1 MLEMLILAVYVVV
14 LYTSAFLFMILV
26 ESETVTESVEQPEE
40 WPSLTVAVPAFN
52 EEETISKTLESILDS
67 DYPYDRLE
75 VLVVNDGSTDNTREV
90 VEEYEDRSQVTL
102 INQENQGKGGA
113 LNTAL
118 ENASGELFACVDAD
132 SMLLEKS
139 LKNIVARMDED
150 TAGVASAMKVY
161 EPDNML
167 ERIQMV
173 EYVMNVFARKLMER
187 ISSIHVTPGALA
199 IYRSRKIQE
208 VGGFD
213 ENSRV
218 EDQEI
223 CWRLQEEHEKIKH
236 SREGETY
243 TVVPDNLRDYYRQR
257 RRWYTGTF
265 ETVIQYRSM
274 ILNREYGDFG
284 MFTAPSKIVNPAV
297 SIFGLLLVI
306 NAVMSPVVGFFS
318 DIMSIGSDALSFGLE
333 LSIPALIEIAK
344 WQLLG
349 LDFTF
354 LTFIGAMSVFS
365 ISFVYMASI
374 HVEEDITDLGL
385 LPSMLYI
392 FWFFIVVGFMSLV
405 SLIVVARKQLLGRDI
420 GW

>member
-26 ESETVTESVEQPEE
+26 ESKTVTESADEPEE
-40 WPSLTVAVPAFN
+40 WSSLTVAVPAYN
-52 EEETISKTLESILDS
+52 EENTISKTLDSILDS
-67 DYPYDRLE
+67 EYPADKLDI
-75 VLVVNDGSTDNTREV
+75 LVVNDGSTDGTREV
-90 VEEYEDRSQVTL
+90 VEEYGDHSQLTL

-118 ENASGELFACVDAD
+118 ENASGDLFACVDAD
-132 SMLLEKS
+132 SMLLENS

-161 EPDNML
+161 EPEKML
-167 ERIQMV
+167 EKIQMV

-199 IYRSRKIQE
+199 IYRTDKIRDI
-208 VGGFD
+208 GGFD
-213 ENSRV
+213 ETSRV

-223 CWRLQEEHEKIKH
+223 CWRLQEEHEEIKH
-236 SREGETY
+236 SREAETY
-243 TVVPDNLRDYYRQR
+243 TVVPDNIRDYYRQR

-306 NAVMSPVVGFFS
+306 NAVFSPVFSFFS
-318 DIMSIGSDALSFGLE
+318 DLLSIGTDALGFSLDFSL
-333 LSIPALIEIAK
+333 PALIEIIK

-385 LPSMLYI
+385 LPSILYI
-392 FWFFIVVGFMSLV
+392 FWFFIVVGFMSLI
-405 SLIVVARKQLLGRDI
+405 SLIVVARKHLLGRDI